1 MQRIAHGFHAPH
13 TASALSG
20 NNNNLASPQA
30 AFLAPQVAPGTVPFS
45 LMFPGLPDDAR
56 LTPSDKTLSD
66 LVDLGATMQVAKN
79 DTQFSSTPAGYT
91 YFAQFLD
98 HDIAFSDVQKD
109 RGQTDSELL
118 ANKNLSLWSEE
129 EIAARVRNKR
139 TIPLQLECVYGD
151 VAPGQ
156 PPPRDCHKF
165 VLGKVCPHHDRR
177 HDKDQDNDLV
187 RSDHS
192 RNPKQDRVALINDP
206 RNDSN
211 LIVSQ
216 IHVAFLRAHNAIA
229 DKMKCSFQSARQ
241 ILLKHYQWMVFHDIL
256 PRFVREEEIT
266 AALER
271 PLYDPSSGVPL
282 EFSVAAFRFGH
293 CLIRQDYYVN
303 DSFQGEPLEQL
314 FMLTVLSNNG
324 QRATPGDGCL
334 NLPGNKIIA
343 WQKFLGLEIR
353 NNARRIRPQMVDPL
367 FTLLNEAN
375 VAVPGE
381 KRLAVQDLKRGYM
394 LGIPTGQALA
404 KIMEVEPLTPDDLKA
419 VAVNQEQLRVLEN
432 SEFLEKTPL
441 WFYILAEAAKQNA
454 KAEKPNATDEDKRD
468 KDKLGPVGGRIV
480 AEAITGF
487 IRQTPGSFLNTGW
500 KPSVFCFH
508 PGQFFISDLLRLAGV
523 LEPL

>member
-1 MQRIAHGFHAPH
+1 MQRISHGFHAPH
-13 TASALSG
+13 TASALSS
-20 NNNNLASPQA
+20 NNNNLASPQV

-45 LMFPGLPDDAR
+45 LMFPGLPDEAR
-56 LTPSDKTLSD
+56 LSPTEKTLSD
-66 LVDLGATMQVAKN
+66 LADLGATMQVAKN
-79 DTQFSSTPAGYT
+79 DTQYSSTPAGYT
-91 YFAQFLD
+91 YFAQFVD
-98 HDIAFSDVQKD
+98 HDIAFSDVKKD
-109 RGQTDSELL
+109 EGQTDSELL
-118 ANKNLSLWSEE
+118 AAADLSPWSEK
-129 EIAARVRNKR
+129 EIGERVRNKR

-151 VAPGQ
+151 VSPGQ
-156 PPPRDCHKF
+156 PPPRDCQKF
-165 VLGKVCPHHDRR
+165 VLGKVCPRETRR
-177 HDKDQDNDLV
+177 PDKDEDNDLV

-229 DKMKCSFQSARQ
+229 DRMKCSFQSARQ
-241 ILLKHYQWMVFHDIL
+241 LLLKHYQWMVFHDIL
-256 PRFVREEEIT
+256 PRFVREEEIK

-271 PLYDPSSGVPL
+271 PLYDPSGGVPL

-293 CLIRQDYYVN
+293 CLIRQDYYLN
-303 DSFQGEPLEQL
+303 DSFQGESLEQL

-324 QRATPGDGCL
+324 QKATPGDGCL

-375 VAVPGE
+375 VAVSGE

-404 KIMEVEPLTPDDLKA
+404 RIMEVEPLTPDDLKA
-419 VAVNQEQLRVLEN
+419 VAVNPEQLHVLEN

-454 KAEKPNATDEDKRD
+454 KGEPNAPDQDKRD

-487 IRQTPGSFLNTGW
+487 IRQTPGSFLNTNW
-500 KPSVFCFH
+500 KPSIFCFH